1 MKFHEL
7 YIEPK
12 DQKELIYVKTR
23 INGFEQTIS
32 VPFGSRLNN
41 NKENINE

>member
-7 YIEPK
+7 YIQPK
-12 DQKELIYVKTR
+12 KQKELIYVKTR

-32 VPFGSRLNN
+32 IPFGSRLN
-41 NKENINE
+41 KEKINE